1 MAKSSKSKSKLYLYI
16 KVLQNGATLA
26 AVEKDLQKE
35 HLKITSKGSGPLV
48 LPFYPITNTQYE
60 FLSCTKSGAKLIIE
74 HGWEGFA
81 TTRGELVPISR
92 QEKGQSTID
101 MMLGDY
107 ASITHNDLRIMV
119 KITNEKPK
127 AVKKPKSGISKSYK
141 GGLLSLHLAN
151 KTERIAFGC
160 ALMVGTVVIGSFVFG
175 LMGRKIFKPQNI
187 AEIRPEFSMPFV
199 HPKHFET
206 APEALQKNYNRL
218 NPVRSVIDYYSA
230 VAESMTGMD
239 IRNERL
245 LFPSSVANSAEML
258 DNQAALIRSF
268 AEKQADTRDH
278 IKARG
283 KTTMVAIPAVVG
295 ESMIGTMQRVI
306 DKLDIMQE
314 GFEYSLKA
322 RRVVS
327 EEFPKEIE
335 YTYDDYRNAGK
346 GNDALKKF
354 GESVSAA
361 FNPETSEGQMYL
373 DAMKLGK
380 TAQIA
385 QIHLKKKAT
394 TFEEPIRFQ
403 PDSTFAT
410 YLSDFDFQNLDD
422 RLKQMQGMGFAS
434 KPTSQQLE
442 KVAVAKTGTI
452 EKALVERFIN
462 QHKFQLQ
469 ICYEQS
475 LRRNDKAVG
484 TMEWRWTINSRGV
497 VSGVELAS
505 STIKDKKLEKCI
517 KEKMSTWQFPNP
529 QNGSVEISYP
539 FVFSPNKG

>member
-1 MAKSSKSKSKLYLYI
+1 MAKSSKRKLYLYI

-26 AVEKDLQKE
+26 TVEKDLTNE
-35 HLKITSKGSGPLV
+35 NLKLTSKGTGPLV
-48 LPFYPITNTQYE
+48 LPFYPINNTQYL
-60 FLSCTKSGAKLIIE
+60 FLSCTKSTAKLIIE

-81 TTRGELVPISR
+81 TTTGELVRITR
-92 QEKGQSTID
+92 QEKGQSSID
-101 MMLGDY
+101 MVRGDY

-127 AVKKPKSGISKSYK
+127 SDKKAKSGVSKSYK
-141 GGLLSLHLAN
+141 GSLLGLHLTN
-151 KTERIAFGC
+151 RTERMAFGS
-160 ALMVGTVVIGSFVFG
+160 ALLVGSVLVGSFVVG
-175 LMGRKIFKPQNI
+175 LMGRKSYNPKNI
-187 AEIRPEFSMPFV
+187 AEIRPEYSLPFV

-218 NPVRSVIDYYSA
+218 APVRSVINYYSA
-230 VAESMTGMD
+230 VAENMVGME
-239 IRNERL
+239 IRNENL
-245 LFPSSVANSAEML
+245 LFPTSVAKYEEMRE
-258 DNQAALIRSF
+258 NQAALIQSF
-268 AEKQADTRDH
+268 ASKQSDTRDH

-295 ESMIGTMQRVI
+295 ETMVGTMQRVI

-314 GFEYSLKA
+314 GFEFSLKA

-327 EEFPKEIE
+327 AEFPKEEE
-335 YTYDDYRNAGK
+335 YTFDDYRNVGR

-354 GESVSAA
+354 VDSVSAA
-361 FNPETSEGQMYL
+361 FNPESSEDQMYL
-373 DAMKLGK
+373 DALKLGK

-385 QIHLKKKAT
+385 QIHLKKKASS
-394 TFEEPIRFQ
+394 FEEPIRFL
-403 PDSTFAT
+403 PESTFAT
-410 YLSDFDFQNLDD
+410 YLSDFDFQSLDD

-434 KPTSQQLE
+434 KQVAHQD
-442 KVAVAKTGTI
+442 KVATVKTGTI

-484 TMEWRWTINSRGV
+484 TMEWKWTINSRGV

>member
-1 MAKSSKSKSKLYLYI
+1 MAKSSKSKLYLYI

-26 AVEKDLQKE
+26 SVEKDLQKE
-35 HLKITSKGSGPLV
+35 NLKITSKGAGPLV
-48 LPFYPITNTQYE
+48 LPFYPITNTQYQ

-81 TTRGELVPISR
+81 TAKGELVRITR

-101 MMLGDY
+101 MVRGDY
-107 ASITHNDLRIMV
+107 ASITHHDLRIMV
-119 KITNEKPK
+119 KITNQKPK
-127 AVKKPKSGISKSYK
+127 AAQKPKSGISKSYK
-141 GGLLSLHLAN
+141 GGLIDLHFGTK
-151 KTERIAFGC
+151 KTERVAFAC
-160 ALMVGTVVIGSFVFG
+160 ALAVGSVVIGSFVFG
-175 LMGRKIFKPQNI
+175 LMGRKTYKPKNI
-187 AEIRPEFSMPFV
+187 SEIRPEYSLAFV
-199 HPKHFET
+199 HPKHLET

-218 NPVRSVIDYYSA
+218 NPVRSVVDYYSA
-230 VAESMTGMD
+230 VAESMTGME

-245 LFPSSVANSAEML
+245 LFPTSVANSAEMHG
-258 DNQAALIRSF
+258 NQAALIRSF
-268 AEKQADTRDH
+268 AEKQANTRDH

-283 KTTMVAIPAVVG
+283 KTTMIAIPAVVG
-295 ESMIGTMQRVI
+295 ETVVGTMRRVI
-306 DKLDIMQE
+306 DKIDIMHE
-314 GFEYSLKA
+314 GFDYSLKA
-322 RRVVS
+322 RRIVS
-327 EEFPKEIE
+327 EEFPKDIE

-354 GESVSAA
+354 GESVSSA
-361 FNPETSEGQMYL
+361 FNPESSEGQMYL

-380 TAQIA
+380 AAQIA

-403 PDSTFAT
+403 ADSTFAT

-434 KPTSQQLE
+434 NPKEQKLE
-442 KVAVAKTGTI
+442 KIAVAKTGTI

-484 TMEWRWTINSRGV
+484 TMEWKWTINSRGV

-517 KEKMSTWQFPNP
+517 KEKMKTWQFPNP

-539 FVFSPNKG
+539 FFFSPNKG

>member
-1 MAKSSKSKSKLYLYI
+1 MAKSSKNKLYLYI

-26 AVEKDLQKE
+26 AIEKDLQKE
-35 HLKITSKGSGPLV
+35 NLKITSKGTGPLV

-60 FLSCTKSGAKLIIE
+60 FLSCTKSGAQLIIE

-81 TTRGELVPISR
+81 TTKGELVRITR
-92 QEKGQSTID
+92 QEKGQSTIE
-101 MMLGDY
+101 MVRGDY

-127 AVKKPKSGISKSYK
+127 TVKKPKTGISKSYK
-141 GGLLSLHLAN
+141 GGLVGLHLSN
-151 KTERIAFGC
+151 KTERAVFGS
-160 ALMVGTVVIGSFVFG
+160 ALLVASVLVGSFVFG
-175 LMGRKIFKPQNI
+175 LIGRKTYLPQSI
-187 AEIRPEFSMPFV
+187 AEIKPEISLTFV
-199 HPKHFET
+199 HPKHLET
-206 APEALQKNYNRL
+206 APEALQKNYNRI

-230 VAESMTGMD
+230 VTESMIG
-239 IRNERL
+239 IEVRNERL
-245 LFPSSVANSAEML
+245 LFPSSVANNAEL
-258 DNQAALIRSF
+258 NDNRAALIRSF
-268 AEKQADTRDH
+268 AEKQTDTRDH

-295 ESMIGTMQRVI
+295 ESVVGTMQRVI
-306 DKLDIMQE
+306 DKIDIMHE
-314 GFEYSLKA
+314 SFEYSLKA
-322 RRVVS
+322 RRIVTDA
-327 EEFPKEIE
+327 FPKETE
-335 YTYDDYRNAGK
+335 YTYDDYRNVGK

-354 GESVSAA
+354 GESVSSA
-361 FNPETSEGQMYL
+361 FNPESSEGQMYL
-373 DAMKLGK
+373 EAMKLGK

-385 QIHLKKKAT
+385 QVHLKNKAT
-394 TFEEPIRFQ
+394 NFEEPIRFQ
-403 PDSTFAT
+403 PESTFAT

-422 RLKQMQGMGFAS
+422 RLKQMQGMGFAA
-434 KPTSQQLE
+434 KPQQQPQE
-442 KVAVAKTGTI
+442 KVAIAKTGTI

-505 STIKDKKLEKCI
+505 TTIKDKKLEKCI